1 MKCIILC
8 GGKGMRMGGDVSP
21 LPKPLV
27 KVKDESLILH
37 IIKIYLKY
45 GVNDFILPLGYKGDL
60 IKEYFINL
68 KWKINNFKLT
78 MKNNA
83 IEIYNDNLDFN
94 INFIDTGLNSQTG
107 YRINQCRKLVNNEDF
122 LLTYSDGLSDI
133 SIDKLINH
141 HKKENKIVTVTGVNR
156 ESQFGVLEV
165 ENKLVTSFKE
175 KEKSE
180 EIINGGFF
188 CCKFDVFNYLADSK
202 DCIFEE
208 LPLKKLAKD
217 NQLSVYHHKGF
228 WKCIDTQKD
237 LSDINNLS
245 KSLWER

>member
-60 IKEYFINL
+60 IKEYFVNL
-68 KWKINNFKLT
+68 KWKINDFKLT
-78 MKNNA
+78 MKNNV

-94 INFIDTGLNSQTG
+94 IHFIDTGLNSQTG

-156 ESQFGVLEV
+156 ESQFGVLDV

-175 KEKSE
+175 KEKS
-180 EIINGGFF
+180 
-188 CCKFDVFNYLADSK
+188 
-202 DCIFEE
+202 
-208 LPLKKLAKD
+208 
-217 NQLSVYHHKGF
+217 
-228 WKCIDTQKD
+228 
-237 LSDINNLS
+237 
-245 KSLWER
+245 